1 MEKKKLIAVITG
13 GKDEYGAFFKD
24 SIMAFG
30 SGKTV
35 ENAKESLK
43 EGLRLLLEE
52 EDPENIPE
60 ILKGDYE
67 IIFTFDVS
75 GALKYYSGFMS
86 YSGLSKVT
94 GIHQKQLSN
103 YANGFRKPNKETVD
117 KILSNLHRFG
127 NELSQVQI
135 TF

>member
-13 GKDEYGAFFKD
+13 GKNEYGALFKD
-24 SIMAFG
+24 DILAFG
-30 SGKTV
+30 SGETV
-35 ENAKESLK
+35 EEAKESLK

-52 EDPENIPE
+52 DPDNIPD

-103 YANGFRKPNKETVD
+103 YANGFRKPNKETAD
-117 KILSNLHRFG
+117 KIQSSLHRFG